1 MAVWRISYVLWEE
14 GEEENIPSHS
24 HRIFPPAGWQLNLS
38 MPHPDFCKQTE
49 HKHFGAFID
58 VLLPMYWSLQ
68 TYAWLHDLK
77 SLPSFTLIWEHAQL
91 FVSGCWSCLFITYGS
106 CASAWVPYFFFCL
119 SLLVVVAAAVGM
131 GWWWVAFLREVVPR
145 VCFRIRRSSPLWL
158 CSAWTVPP
166 LHRWQTKGTLEQVKA
181 HHHSVRRLPHHSL
194 LRIQFSIYE
203 PPSPTFLRWL
213 RSEKILVVAAATLNP
228 NATANLNPMED
239 FRGNRVTWADWVIPV
254 VAATKSPKLLES
266 LEFSLFTW

>member
-1 MAVWRISYVLWEE
+1 
-14 GEEENIPSHS
+14 
-24 HRIFPPAGWQLNLS
+24 

-106 CASAWVPYFFFCL
+106 CASAWVPCFFFFL

-131 GWWWVAFLREVVPR
+131 GWWWVTFLRELVPR
-145 VCFRIRRSSPLWL
+145 VCFRIRRSSPQWL
-158 CSAWTVPP
+158 CSVWTVPP
-166 LHRWQTKGTLEQVKA
+166 LHRRQTKGTLEQVKA
-181 HHHSVRRLPHHSL
+181 HHDSVRRIPHYSL

-239 FRGNRVTWADWVIPV
+239 FRGNTVGLIEWSRLWLPPKAQSCWNYWNSHFLLDRIHMCCALRRTMAGHLRRPWAP
-254 VAATKSPKLLES
+254 
-266 LEFSLFTW
+266 